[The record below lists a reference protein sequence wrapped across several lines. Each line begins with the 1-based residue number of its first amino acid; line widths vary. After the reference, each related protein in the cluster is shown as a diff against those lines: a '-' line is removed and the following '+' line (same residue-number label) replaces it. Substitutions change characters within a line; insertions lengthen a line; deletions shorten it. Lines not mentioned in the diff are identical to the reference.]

1 MRAERDDSPCPAAH
15 GRAVVTVRLTL
26 LLLIVGARPPYFR
39 RTVTRMTFAVGHRR
53 HNSYWAHLQ
62 ASRLEN
68 RVSGLVN
75 GFKNKKEKT
84 ERLGNV
90 AW

>member
-1 MRAERDDSPCPAAH
+1 
-15 GRAVVTVRLTL
+15 
-26 LLLIVGARPPYFR
+26 
-39 RTVTRMTFAVGHRR
+39 MTFAVGHRR

-62 ASRLEN
+62 ESRLEN
-68 RVSGLVN
+68 RVSGLAN